1 MLLSSRYC
9 TPQYAVFL
17 PSLAHFILN
26 FQIYCVSQNLS
37 MSTNEISE
45 KILQID
51 RSINEITNKTKEM
64 KEQIN
69 IRSQKLTNIQNT
81 LTLEEAIDKKNN
93 LEKEIENVT
102 AQLQELDEVEA
113 VCPKRKVQIEKG
125 YEKYL
130 NEYKKRKRMCMD
142 ILNTI
147 LENYPKSK
155 EHLFEEVGIET
166 DQDQNFSLNNL

>member
-1 MLLSSRYC
+1 
-9 TPQYAVFL
+9 
-17 PSLAHFILN
+17 
-26 FQIYCVSQNLS
+26 
-37 MSTNEISE
+37 MSTREINEKLLE
-45 KILQID
+45 ID
-51 RSINEITNKTKEM
+51 RSIKELTDKTKEV

-69 IRSQKLTNIQNT
+69 IKTQKLSNIQNT
-81 LTLEEAIDKKNN
+81 LTLEEAIDKKNT
-93 LEKEIENVT
+93 LEKDIENVK
-102 AQLQELDEVEA
+102 AQLQEFDEVEP
-113 VCPKRKVQIEKG
+113 VCPKRKAQIEKG

-166 DQDQNFSLNNL
+166 DQDQNFSLDNL